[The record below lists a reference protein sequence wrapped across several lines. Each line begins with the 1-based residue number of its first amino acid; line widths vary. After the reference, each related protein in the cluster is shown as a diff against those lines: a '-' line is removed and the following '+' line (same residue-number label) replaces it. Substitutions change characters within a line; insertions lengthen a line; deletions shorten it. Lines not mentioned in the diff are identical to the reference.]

1 MAVAATPMNESA
13 ANTIAAPAESLPN
26 VTTREVVDLLA
37 DIQWN
42 GRSLLVLAAILVSAV
57 FIAGSSYLLSYFGY
71 FRVPVDGL
79 GLSVLNVLDEGMRSI
94 LLPLTVVPAAFVAG
108 APNRKLGVGVLAVA
122 GYILFL
128 GYVAFANH
136 FASPLVVLAQ
146 SAAAIAIAGLVFAVR
161 RGFGDSPLQ
170 RLMLGAVGL
179 LLLTSVPVAS
189 GTLDASQTASAKQ
202 STLRI
207 VTSNPVLPGATVSG
221 AQFSYSNYILLRET
235 DTRYW
240 LLRIDNHFTYSI
252 AKTDVLY
259 VRY

>member
-1 MAVAATPMNESA
+1 M
-13 ANTIAAPAESLPN
+13 
-26 VTTREVVDLLA
+26 
-37 DIQWN
+37 
-42 GRSLLVLAAILVSAV
+42 LAAAGIFLAV
-57 FIAGSSYLLSYFGY
+57 DFFAGSSYLLSYFGY
-71 FRVPVDGL
+71 FRVPVEGL
-79 GLSVLNVLDEGMRSI
+79 GLSAIDILDDGVRSI

-108 APNRKLGVGVLAVA
+108 APSRKLGLGALTVG

-128 GYVAFANH
+128 AYVAFANH

-146 SAAAIAIAGLVFAVR
+146 CAASIVIAGLVFALR
-161 RGFGDSPLQ
+161 RGFGATPMQ
-170 RLMLGAVGL
+170 RLILVAVGL

-207 VTSNPVLPGATVSG
+207 VTSNPILPGASVAG
-221 AQFSYSNYILLRET
+221 GQFSYSNYVLLRET
-235 DTRYW
+235 DSRYW
-240 LLRIDNHFTYSI
+240 LLRIDNHYTYSI